1 MLKQFR
7 ISIHQCIFFLFV
19 LFVLF
24 EGWYCKYSSQRS
36 NIEGTI
42 CNKYFFNFWNE
53 NGFIETVQVILV
65 LSALILSVNFFFKS
79 RIKIE
84 KFFILFFSIGLF
96 YYFGE
101 EISWG
106 QHYFYF
112 KTPDILIDLNNQKE
126 FNLHNI
132 SNLFDQLPR
141 SLVFIFCGFSFILNS
156 INEKIIG
163 FKLQYK
169 YLMLPNKNL
178 AYTSILLLFIS
189 LPDFINNK
197 FDLQIYNLIENYIYE
212 LLTFNYIRLS
222 ELQELIFS
230 FYFYNYM
237 IELKK
242 KIQT

>member
-7 ISIHQCIFFLFV
+7 ISVHQRIFFLFV

-42 CNKYFFNFWNE
+42 CNKYFVNFWNE

-65 LSALILSVNFFFKS
+65 LSALILSVNFFFRS

-106 QHYFYF
+106 QHYFHF
-112 KTPDILIDLNNQKE
+112 KTPDILIDLK
-126 FNLHNI
+126 
-132 SNLFDQLPR
+132 
-141 SLVFIFCGFSFILNS
+141 
-156 INEKIIG
+156 
-163 FKLQYK
+163 
-169 YLMLPNKNL
+169 
-178 AYTSILLLFIS
+178 
-189 LPDFINNK
+189 
-197 FDLQIYNLIENYIYE
+197 
-212 LLTFNYIRLS
+212 
-222 ELQELIFS
+222 
-230 FYFYNYM
+230 
-237 IELKK
+237 
-242 KIQT
+242 

>member
-1 MLKQFR
+1 MFTQFR
-7 ISIHQCIFFLFV
+7 ITIYQYIFFLFV

-36 NIEGTI
+36 NIEDTI

-53 NGFIETVQVILV
+53 NGFIETAQVVLV
-65 LSALILSVNFFFKS
+65 LSTLILSINFFFRS
-79 RIKIE
+79 QIKIE
-84 KFFILFFSIGLF
+84 KMFFLFFSIGLF

-106 QHYFYF
+106 QHYLYF
-112 KTPDILIDLNNQKE
+112 KTPEILIDLNNQKE

-141 SLVFIFCGFSFILNS
+141 SLVFIFCGFSFFLNS

-169 YLMLPNKNL
+169 YLLLPSKNL
-178 AYTSILLLFIS
+178 AYTSALLLFIS
-189 LPDFINNK
+189 LPDFINDRFN
-197 FDLQIYNLIENYIYE
+197 LQLYNLIGNYFYE
-212 LLTFNYIRLS
+212 LVTFNYIRLS

-230 FYFYNYM
+230 FYFFNY
-237 IELKK
+237 IVELKK
-242 KIQT
+242 RVQI